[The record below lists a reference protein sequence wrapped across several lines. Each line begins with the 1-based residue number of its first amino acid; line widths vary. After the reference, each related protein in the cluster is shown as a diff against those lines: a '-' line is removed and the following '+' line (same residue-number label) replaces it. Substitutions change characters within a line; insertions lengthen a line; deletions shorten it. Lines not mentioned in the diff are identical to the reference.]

1 MKPPTVC
8 IVMALPSSNYDC

>member
-8 IVMALPSSNYDC
+8 IVMALPSSNYDF